1 MRARLRVAATAAVAA
16 SGLVLAAGCG
26 SGDTHQLSN
35 AAASYPVANAADYAR
50 PVHTTT
56 PIKHVV
62 VIFGENISF
71 DHYFGTYPYA
81 SNHDGTPFVADRHT
95 PTVNGLSKKL
105 LTANPNAYNPQRL
118 APSQALTCDQN
129 HGYGPEQKAVDGG
142 KDDKFVENTET
153 DKCTGQPVLFGTPG
167 LVMDYYDGN
176 TVTALWN
183 YAQHGALSDNS
194 FDTVYGPSTPGA
206 LNLISGQTH
215 GAQAMDPKTGKPTT
229 DAYAVQS
236 PDKNGIGTVTNDP
249 DPFYDDCS
257 NGNGKSS
264 NNLAAMHGPNVG
276 DLLNKQNIT
285 WGWFQGGFK
294 PTGSAN
300 GKAVCG
306 ATHTNVGG
314 IAAVDYSPHH
324 APFQYYQSTA
334 NPHHLPP
341 TSVQNIGRTDQANHQ
356 YDTSDFDAA
365 VATNN
370 LPAVSFLKAGEYQD
384 GHAGYSDPLDEQ
396 AFVVKEINQLQKS
409 KEWSS
414 TAVVLAYDD
423 SDGWYDHVTPPVV
436 NGSQDAALDQSVLCG
451 KKQVSGGYADRC
463 GYGPRLPL
471 LVVSP
476 YAKANHVDH
485 SLTDQSSILKFI
497 EDNWRTGRIGDHSF
511 DERAGSLNGMFNFHQ
526 RPDTKPLILDPKSG
540 AVVSSHQH

>member
-1 MRARLRVAATAAVAA
+1 MRTRLRVAATAAVAA
-16 SGLVLAAGCG
+16 SGLVLAAGC

-35 AAASYPVANAADYAR
+35 SAATYSVAEAAAWNR
-50 PVHTTT
+50 PVPTST

-81 SNHDGTPFVADRHT
+81 TNENGTKFVASRHT
-95 PTVNGLSKKL
+95 PKVNGLSKKL
-105 LTANPNAYNPQRL
+105 LLANPNAYNPKRL

-129 HGYGPEQKAVDGG
+129 HAYGPEQKAVNGG
-142 KDDKFVENTET
+142 KMDKFVENTET
-153 DKCTGQPVLFGTPG
+153 DKCTGQPVLFGEPG

-176 TVTALWN
+176 TVTAMWN
-183 YAQHGALSDNS
+183 YAQHYALSDNS

-206 LNLISGQTH
+206 VNLISGQTH
-215 GAQAMDPKTGKPTT
+215 GVQAFDPKTGKPTT

-236 PDKNGIGTVTNDP
+236 PDANGIGTMTNDP

-257 NGNGKSS
+257 NKNGTAT
-264 NNLAAMHGPNVG
+264 NNLAVMHGQNIG
-276 DLLNKQNIT
+276 DLLNKQKVT

-294 PTGSAN
+294 PTGTAN

-306 ATHTNVGG
+306 ATHPNIGG
-314 IAAVDYSPHH
+314 LSSTDYSPHH
-324 APFQYYQSTA
+324 EPFMYYKSTA
-334 NPHHLPP
+334 NPQHLPP
-341 TSVQNIGRTDQANHQ
+341 SSVAAIGRTDQANHQ

-365 VATNN
+365 LAANN

-423 SDGWYDHVTPPVV
+423 SDGWYDHVKSPVV
-436 NGSQDAALDQSVLCG
+436 NGSKDAALDDAKLCG
-451 KKQVSGGYADRC
+451 HAPVAGGYADRC

-476 YAKANHVDH
+476 YAKSNHVDH
-485 SLTDQSSILKFI
+485 SLTDQTSVLKFI

-511 DERAGSLNGMFNFHQ
+511 DQRAHSLNGLFDFWQ
-526 RPDTKPLILDPKSG
+526 RPSKQQLILDPKTG
-540 AVVSSHQH
+540 AVVH

>member
-1 MRARLRVAATAAVAA
+1 MRARLPVAATAVAA
-16 SGLVLAAGCG
+16 ATGLLLAACG
-26 SGDTHQLSN
+26 APGAAQQVTN
-35 AAASYPVANAADYAR
+35 AGAAFTAADAASYHPAG
-50 PVHTTT
+50 TST

-71 DHYFGTYPYA
+71 DHYFGTYPNA
-81 SNHDGTPFVADRHT
+81 TNADGTPFTAARHT
-95 PTVNGLSKKL
+95 PKVDGLTNKL
-105 LTANPNAYNPQRL
+105 LTDNPNAYNPKRL

-129 HGYGPEQKAVDGG
+129 HGYSAEQKAVNGG
-142 KDDKFVENTET
+142 KDDKFVEFTET
-153 DKCTGQPVLFGTPG
+153 SKCTGQPVLFGEPG

-183 YAQHGALSDNS
+183 YAQHYSMSDNS
-194 FDTVYGPSTPGA
+194 FNTVYGPSTPGA

-215 GAQAMDPKTGKPTT
+215 GGQAYDPKTGQPTT

-236 PDKNGIGTVTNDP
+236 PDKDGIGTITNDP
-249 DPFYDDCS
+249 DPIYDDCS
-257 NGNGKSS
+257 NNNGKST
-264 NNLAAMHGPNVG
+264 NNLAGMHGQNIG
-276 DLLNKQNIT
+276 DLLNRQNVT
-285 WGWFQGGFK
+285 WGWFQGGFT
-294 PTGSAN
+294 PTATAN

-306 ATHTNVGG
+306 ATHANIGG
-314 IAAVDYSPHH
+314 IAANDYSPHH
-324 APFQYYQSTA
+324 EPFQYYKSTS
-334 NPHHLPP
+334 NPKHLPP
-341 TSVQNIGRTDQANHQ
+341 TSVAAIGHTDQANHQ

-365 VATNN
+365 LAANN

-396 AFVVKEINQLQKS
+396 AFIVKEINQLQKS

-423 SDGWYDHVTPPVV
+423 SDGWYDHVTPPSV
-436 NGSQDAALDQSVLCG
+436 NGSKDAALDQAALCG
-451 KKQVSGGYADRC
+451 TKPVSGGYADRC

-476 YAKANHVDH
+476 YAKTNHVDH
-485 SLTDQSSILKFI
+485 TLTDQSSILKFI

-511 DERAGSLNGMFNFHQ
+511 DQRAGSLNSMFSWWAHPN
-526 RPDTKPLILDPKSG
+526 TKQLILDPKTG
-540 AVVSSHQH
+540 AVVR

>member
-1 MRARLRVAATAAVAA
+1 MRARLPVAATAVAA
-16 SGLVLAAGCG
+16 ATGLLLAACG
-26 SGDTHQLSN
+26 APGATQQVTN
-35 AAASYPVANAADYAR
+35 AGAAFTAADAASYHPAR
-50 PVHTTT
+50 TTT
-56 PIKHVV
+56 PIQHVV

-71 DHYFGTYPYA
+71 DHYFGTYPNA
-81 SNHDGTPFVADRHT
+81 TNADGTPFTAARHT
-95 PTVNGLSKKL
+95 PKVNGLSKKL
-105 LTANPNAYNPQRL
+105 LTDNPNAYNPKRL

-129 HGYGPEQKAVDGG
+129 HGYGPEQKAVNGG
-142 KDDKFVENTET
+142 KMDKFVENTET
-153 DKCTGQPVLFGTPG
+153 DKCTGQPVLFGEPG

-176 TVTALWN
+176 TVTGLWN
-183 YAQHGALSDNS
+183 YAQHYAMSDNS

-215 GAQAMDPKTGKPTT
+215 GGQAVDPKTGEPTT

-236 PDKNGIGTVTNDP
+236 PDANGIGTITNDP
-249 DPFYDDCS
+249 DPYYDDCS
-257 NGNGKSS
+257 NSNGKST
-264 NNLAAMHGPNVG
+264 NNLAVMHGQNIG
-276 DLLNKQNIT
+276 DLLNQRNVT

-294 PTGSAN
+294 PTGTAN

-306 ATHTNVGG
+306 ASHPNVGG
-314 IAAVDYSPHH
+314 IAANDYSPHH
-324 APFQYYQSTA
+324 EPFEYYKSTA
-334 NPHHLPP
+334 NPKHLPP
-341 TSVQNIGRTDQANHQ
+341 SSVAAIGHTDQANHQ

-365 VATNN
+365 LAANN

-414 TAVVLAYDD
+414 TAVVIAYDD
-423 SDGWYDHVTPPVV
+423 SDGWYDHVKAPTV
-436 NGSQDAALDQSVLCG
+436 NGSQDAALDQSALCG
-451 KKQVSGGYADRC
+451 HTPVAGGYADRC

-476 YAKANHVDH
+476 YAKSNYIDH
-485 SLTDQSSILKFI
+485 SLTDQTSVLKFI

-511 DERAGSLNGMFNFHQ
+511 DQRAGSLTGLFNFW
-526 RPDTKPLILDPKSG
+526 RPSKQKLILDPKTG
-540 AVVSSHQH
+540 AVVS

>member
-1 MRARLRVAATAAVAA
+1 MRARLPVAATAVAA
-16 SGLVLAAGCG
+16 ATGLLLAACG
-26 SGDTHQLSN
+26 APGAAQQVTN
-35 AAASYPVANAADYAR
+35 AGAAFTAADAASYHPAG
-50 PVHTTT
+50 TTT

-71 DHYFGTYPYA
+71 DHYFGTYPKA
-81 SNHDGTPFVADRHT
+81 ANTDGTPFTAARHT
-95 PTVNGLSKKL
+95 PKVNGLSGKL
-105 LTANPNAYNPQRL
+105 LTNNPNAYNPKRL

-129 HGYGPEQKAVDGG
+129 HGYSAEQKAANGG
-142 KDDKFVENTET
+142 KNDKFVEYTET
-153 DKCTGQPVLFGTPG
+153 DKCTGQPVLFGEPG

-176 TVTALWN
+176 TVTAMWN
-183 YAQHGALSDNS
+183 YAQHYAMSDNS

-215 GAQAMDPKTGKPTT
+215 GGQAYDPKTGQPTT

-236 PDKNGIGTVTNDP
+236 PDKNGIGTITNDP
-249 DPFYDDCS
+249 DPIYDDCS
-257 NGNGKSS
+257 NNNGKSS
-264 NNLAAMHGPNVG
+264 NNLAGMHGQNIG
-276 DLLNKQNIT
+276 DLLNKQNVT

-294 PTGSAN
+294 PTTTTN

-306 ATHTNVGG
+306 STHTNIGG
-314 IAAVDYSPHH
+314 NAATDYSPHH
-324 APFQYYQSTA
+324 EPFQYYKSTA
-334 NPHHLPP
+334 NPKHLPP
-341 TSVQNIGRTDQANHQ
+341 SSVAAIGHTDQANHQ

-365 VATNN
+365 LAANN

-396 AFVVKEINQLQKS
+396 AFVVKEINALQKS
-409 KEWSS
+409 PEWKS

-423 SDGWYDHVTPPVV
+423 SDGWYDHVKSPIV
-436 NGSQDAALDQSVLCG
+436 NGSNDAALDQAALCG
-451 KKQVSGGYADRC
+451 TKHVAGGYADRC

-476 YAKANHVDH
+476 YAKTNHVDH
-485 SLTDQSSILKFI
+485 ALTDQTSVLKFI

-511 DERAGSLNGMFNFHQ
+511 DERAGSLNSMFSWWSHPN
-526 RPDTKPLILDPKSG
+526 TKQLILDPKTG
-540 AVVSSHQH
+540 AVVS

>member
-1 MRARLRVAATAAVAA
+1 MRARLPVAATVVAA
-16 SGLVLAAGCG
+16 ATALLLAACG
-26 SGDTHQLSN
+26 APGANQQVTN
-35 AAASYPVANAADYAR
+35 AGAAFTAADAASYHPAR
-50 PVHTTT
+50 TTT
-56 PIKHVV
+56 PIQHLV

-71 DHYFGTYPYA
+71 DHYFGTYPNA
-81 SNHDGTPFVADRHT
+81 TNADGTPFTADRHT
-95 PTVNGLSKKL
+95 PKVNGLSKKL
-105 LTANPNAYNPQRL
+105 LTDNPNAYNPKRL

-129 HGYGPEQKAVDGG
+129 HGYGPEQKAVNGG
-142 KDDKFVENTET
+142 KMDKFVENTET
-153 DKCTGQPVLFGTPG
+153 DKCTGQPVLFGEPG

-176 TVTALWN
+176 TVTGLWN
-183 YAQHGALSDNS
+183 YAQHYAMSDNS

-215 GAQAMDPKTGKPTT
+215 GGQAVDPKTGAPTT

-236 PDKNGIGTVTNDP
+236 PDAQGIGTITNDP
-249 DPFYDDCS
+249 DPYYDDCS
-257 NGNGKSS
+257 NNNGKSA
-264 NNLAAMHGPNVG
+264 NNLAVMHGQNIG
-276 DLLNKQNIT
+276 DLLNQRKVT

-294 PTGSAN
+294 PTGTAN

-306 ATHTNVGG
+306 ASHANIGG
-314 IAAVDYSPHH
+314 IAANDYSPHH
-324 APFQYYQSTA
+324 APFQYYKSTA
-334 NPHHLPP
+334 NPKHLPP
-341 TSVQNIGRTDQANHQ
+341 SSVAAIGHTDQANHQ

-365 VATNN
+365 LAADN

-396 AFVVKEINQLQKS
+396 AFIVKELNQLQKS

-423 SDGWYDHVTPPVV
+423 SDGWYDHVKPPTV
-436 NGSQDAALDQSVLCG
+436 NGSHDAALDQSALCG
-451 KKQVSGGYADRC
+451 HAPVAGGYADRC

-476 YAKANHVDH
+476 YAKTNYVDH
-485 SLTDQSSILKFI
+485 SLTDQTSVLKFI

-511 DERAGSLNGMFNFHQ
+511 DQRAGSLTGMFNFW
-526 RPDTKPLILDPKSG
+526 RPSKQKLILDPKTG
-540 AVVSSHQH
+540 AVVS